1 METKKLK
8 RSSNKMIGG
17 VAAGIAEYLDVDP
30 TIVRIIWAVS
40 VIFAGFGLLAYIIC
54 WIIMPSAKSTTCFSR
69 PYIF

>member
-1 METKKLK
+1 MKMLK

-40 VIFAGFGLLAYIIC
+40 VIFAGFGILAYIIC
-54 WIIMPSAKSTTCFSR
+54 WIIMPSAKS
-69 PYIF
+69 